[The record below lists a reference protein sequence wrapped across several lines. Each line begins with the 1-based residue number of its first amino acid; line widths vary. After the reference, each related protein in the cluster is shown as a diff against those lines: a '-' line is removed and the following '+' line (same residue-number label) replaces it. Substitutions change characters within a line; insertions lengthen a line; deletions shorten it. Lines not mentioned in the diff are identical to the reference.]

1 MGRGGKT
8 LLSQSSVLT
17 KWTGSATRYFD
28 VFGSFGGQKFVCTY
42 QNSPSACSLGYL
54 IQFFSNNE

>member
-28 VFGSFGGQKFVCTY
+28 VFGSFGGPEVCLYVSKFPECM
-42 QNSPSACSLGYL
+42 LGYL
-54 IQFFSNNE
+54 IQFFSNKE